1 MNTLKKTLS
10 LAAVIGVLALAAC
23 GGGGG
28 GSAGSVTQGNNS
40 AGWNA
45 TPRGA
50 PRGAGAAGGAG
61 GAAPPAAGGDEFP
74 EPPEAPDPCGVHCGV
89 AFQPAELSP

>member
-1 MNTLKKTLS
+1 MRFPGKHMNRLKKTLS

-28 GSAGSVTQGNNS
+28 GSAGSGTQGNNS

-45 TPRGA
+45 TPQWTPHGSGA
-50 PRGAGAAGGAG
+50 SGGSG
-61 GAAPPAAGGDEFP
+61 N
-74 EPPEAPDPCGVHCGV
+74 
-89 AFQPAELSP
+89 S